1 MTTLMQ
7 DVRFAIRMLL
17 KNPVFTVVAVLTLA
31 LGIGANTAIFSLT
44 DQVLLRSLPVVR
56 PQELVLL
63 RSPGP
68 RPGRVST
75 DGSEDE
81 VFSYPLYKDLRE
93 HSPAFSGLLARF
105 PDSTLSVSAQ
115 GHTAERST
123 GELVSGNYFEVL
135 GVRPALGR
143 VFTSEDETAPGANPV
158 AVLSNGYWA
167 RRFGSDPGILNK
179 QLVVNGT
186 ALTVVGVSRA
196 GFAGVQVGQVPDV
209 FIPIT
214 MKASMTPNWDGL
226 EDRRDHWVTM
236 LGRLKPGFTPAKAA
250 AALNPGYRAILE
262 SEVPVLKI
270 SAKTQEKYVAEQ
282 MLLEPG
288 ANGRLIL
295 QDQARKPLVSL
306 VAMVGLIL
314 LITCA
319 NLASLTVARL
329 ESRQREM
336 AVRLAMGAGRWR
348 LIRQLF
354 TESLLLAVFGG
365 ASGLLLAWW
374 TLGALVESLA
384 RNMSVLG
391 LTAQLDYRVLAFATG
406 LTVLTGALFG
416 FVPAARSGRA
426 DLQTA
431 LKEQGNHASDGRS
444 NLRLRKWLMVSQVAL
459 TGVLL
464 TAAGLFG
471 QSLLKLK
478 SEDLGL
484 RTDHVIQFSI
494 APELSRYSP
503 PQTSALFDR
512 MRETIAGLPGVQS
525 VSLAIMPLLADDN
538 WGTNITVEGYTAS
551 PDEETDA
558 RRNDIGPNYFATVG
572 TPLVSGREFSES
584 DRSDSPKVAI
594 VNEKL
599 ARRYFAGRNPI
610 GQRLAIGGGNGV
622 RPNIEIVGVVK
633 DTKHA
638 SIREEIHPF
647 MYLPY
652 AQDPDLGSGTFYVH
666 TSQDPSALAA
676 TLRRTVQGFDP
687 NLPVF
692 DLRTLA
698 EQADES
704 VYTDRLLTIFS
715 LCLGLLAA
723 LLAAIG
729 LYGVL
734 TYMVTRR
741 THELGIRM
749 ALGATPMNVTW
760 LVLKE
765 VVRMAATGLA
775 IGLLAA
781 FGLGR
786 MIESQLFGVKAS
798 DPLVFAIS
806 TVLLAGVAM
815 LAGWLPARKAAG
827 VDPMIALRYE

>member
-1 MTTLMQ
+1 
-7 DVRFAIRMLL
+7 
-17 KNPVFTVVAVLTLA
+17 
-31 LGIGANTAIFSLT
+31 
-44 DQVLLRSLPVVR
+44 
-56 PQELVLL
+56 
-63 RSPGP
+63 
-68 RPGRVST
+68 
-75 DGSEDE
+75 
-81 VFSYPLYKDLRE
+81 
-93 HSPAFSGLLARF
+93 
-105 PDSTLSVSAQ
+105 
-115 GHTAERST
+115 
-123 GELVSGNYFEVL
+123 
-135 GVRPALGR
+135 
-143 VFTSEDETAPGANPV
+143 
-158 AVLSNGYWA
+158 
-167 RRFGSDPGILNK
+167 
-179 QLVVNGT
+179 
-186 ALTVVGVSRA
+186 
-196 GFAGVQVGQVPDV
+196 
-209 FIPIT
+209 
-214 MKASMTPNWDGL
+214 
-226 EDRRDHWVTM
+226 
-236 LGRLKPGFTPAKAA
+236 
-250 AALNPGYRAILE
+250 
-262 SEVPVLKI
+262 
-270 SAKTQEKYVAEQ
+270 
-282 MLLEPG
+282 
-288 ANGRLIL
+288 
-295 QDQARKPLVSL
+295 
-306 VAMVGLIL
+306 
-314 LITCA
+314 
-319 NLASLTVARL
+319 
-329 ESRQREM
+329 
-336 AVRLAMGAGRWR
+336 
-348 LIRQLF
+348 LF

-406 LTVLTGALFG
+406 LTVLTGVLFG